1 MSRWTFYTAAGTC
14 AQAVHIALR
23 ETQIDFDLALL
34 DFGTQQQRSPA
45 FLAVNPRGR
54 VPALVTDQGVLTET
68 PALLAFIAQQ
78 CPEAALAP
86 LGDAFAWAQLQSFN
100 SYLCS
105 TVHVAHA
112 HRRRGSRWADD
123 AAAIEA
129 MQRKVPQNMAEAFA
143 YIEAEW
149 LQGPWVFGDRY
160 SIADPYLFTIGQWL
174 EADGVDVRP
183 LPRLLA
189 HRGRMLARPAVQ
201 RTVAELSAAR
211 PSAAP

>member
-14 AQAVHIALR
+14 AQAVHIALH
-23 ETQIDFDLALL
+23 EAQIDVDLALL
-34 DFGTQQQRSPA
+34 DFATQQQRSPA

-68 PALLAFIAQQ
+68 PALLAFIAQ
-78 CPEAALAP
+78 CRPEAALAP
-86 LGDAFAWAQLQSFN
+86 LDDAFAWARVQSFN
-100 SYLCS
+100 SFLCS

-143 YIEAEW
+143 YIEAEC
-149 LQGPWVFGDRY
+149 LQGPWVFGDQY

-189 HRGRMLARPAVQ
+189 HRERMLARPAVQ
-201 RTVAELSAAR
+201 RTLGELGA
-211 PSAAP
+211 